1 MQTEVEQLVATLPSG
16 GITRASR
23 LGLALAPQ
31 LQPGAWRELVAHVT
45 RLARTTTGARQTLTA
60 WIGDV
65 LVHHEARGR
74 GWITEC
80 AEAAGLDAG
89 TLRNAK
95 MVCIR
100 IPVSCR
106 HDALSWTHHCEVG
119 LAFVEPNEIERW
131 LTLAEAESLSTA
143 DLRRRIRAHIA
154 GTNRTA
160 PQRPAESTIATFRLM
175 RDLRA
180 TDRAIGQHRD
190 AWQHWSPTAA
200 RLALRELGM
209 LTAFV
214 DTMRAHALA
223 EAAARPRDI
232 AAN

>member
-1 MQTEVEQLVATLPSG
+1 M
-16 GITRASR
+16 
-23 LGLALAPQ
+23 
-31 LQPGAWRELVAHVT
+31 
-45 RLARTTTGARQTLTA
+45 TTGARQTLTA

-95 MVCIR
+95 MVCTR

-119 LAFVEPNEIERW
+119 LAFADPKEIERW

-143 DLRRRIRAHIA
+143 ELRRRVRAHIA
-154 GTNRTA
+154 GTNRSA
-160 PQRPAESTIATFRLM
+160 PQRPAESTIAAFRLM
-175 RDLRA
+175 RDLRT

-190 AWQHWSPTAA
+190 AWQHWSPSAA
-200 RLALRELGM
+200 QLALQELGM
-209 LTAFV
+209 LTAFI
-214 DTMRAHALA
+214 DAMRACGLGGSTAMPRGI
-223 EAAARPRDI
+223 EA
-232 AAN
+232 N